1 MFANISYVSRR
12 GSRRVTEESR
22 QLNADV
28 LIAGRGA
35 DCQIQLSDLTVRL
48 AHVRITQIRT
58 GRVLVEGLGGGRFV
72 LSGRPQIRAEI
83 DLGSGASL
91 QIGQHVLTLAAD
103 ETGLTIEV
111 EEKKRLSRRNVGQK
125 GDPFS
130 LRGT

>member
-12 GSRRVTEESR
+12 GSRRVTEETR

-58 GRVLVEGLGGGRFV
+58 GRVLVEGLGW
-72 LSGRPQIRAEI
+72 PPP
-83 DLGSGASL
+83 
-91 QIGQHVLTLAAD
+91 HLA
-103 ETGLTIEV
+103 GV
-111 EEKKRLSRRNVGQK
+111 PG
-125 GDPFS
+125 
-130 LRGT
+130 